1 MLLVKLIEPP
11 LAEPHERWC
20 ERSGDWLNLPPT
32 RFVHKE
38 SGKKNGKVYAIPRL
52 CIKMV
57 ANRKLAHSLQSRLLR
72 IKWLLK
78 ERMGCSRRDLYVVSQ
93 FALSGFQICV

>member
-32 RFVHKE
+32 RLHSDQKE
-38 SGKKNGKVYAIPRL
+38 REKTKKN
-52 CIKMV
+52 MQ
-57 ANRKLAHSLQSRLLR
+57 KLNFPVSRLY
-72 IKWLLK
+72 KMEEK
-78 ERMGCSRRDLYVVSQ
+78 
-93 FALSGFQICV
+93 